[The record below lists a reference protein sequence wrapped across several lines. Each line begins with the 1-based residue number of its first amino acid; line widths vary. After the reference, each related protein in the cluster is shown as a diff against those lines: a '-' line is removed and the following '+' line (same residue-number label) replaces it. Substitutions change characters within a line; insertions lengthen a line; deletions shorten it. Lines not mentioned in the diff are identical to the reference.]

1 MSAQPAEPEP
11 LPRIHPERET
21 APAPARELPPAQINL
36 FTGEPEAVV
45 IPIEAE
51 PPEGDPLI
59 VDEGIRMVKTGDTSQ
74 IILSGFGMFLAKK
87 SERLLVKHGKTV
99 FYEFPLFRLSE
110 VVVASRGVTLS
121 SDLIEELCQRGVRLS
136 FLTGGGKPYA
146 MLSSPMLTATVISR
160 REQLAAL
167 ADERGVDFAR
177 LIVRGKVANQERL
190 LRYFGKYLKQ
200 ADPERFA
207 AVERAADRLAA
218 LRTEVK
224 KVGGPRIDEVRDSL
238 MGYEGTAGR
247 LYWEA
252 VKEIVSQRTEF
263 MGREHRGA
271 TDAVNSLLNYGYG
284 ILYSQVWGAVL
295 NAGLEPFAGFLHVD
309 RPGKPSLVLD
319 LVEEFRQPVVDRTV
333 IAHINLGET
342 VTMKGGMLDED
353 TRSRYAA
360 KILERLES
368 TETVKGKKYQIK
380 SIIQMQARSLCTFLR
395 REGSYKPFTFKW

>member
-1 MSAQPAEPEP
+1 MSAPSPEPDP
-11 LPRIHPERET
+11 LPRIHPEVA
-21 APAPARELPPAQINL
+21 APQPVRALPPAQINL

-45 IPIEAE
+45 VPIETE
-51 PPEGDPLI
+51 PPDGEERMI
-59 VDEGIRMVKTGDTSQ
+59 DEGIRMVKTGDTSQ
-74 IILSGFGMFLAKK
+74 VVLSGFGMFLSKK
-87 SERLLVKHGKTV
+87 SERLLVRQGKTV
-99 FYEFPLFRLSE
+99 VYEFPFFRLSE

-121 SDLIEELCQRGVRLS
+121 SDLIEELCAHGIRLS
-136 FLTGGGKPYA
+136 FLTHGGKPYA

-160 REQLAAL
+160 REQLAAIG
-167 ADERGVDFAR
+167 DERGVQFAK
-177 LIVRGKVANQERL
+177 LIVTGKLINQERL

-200 ADPERFA
+200 ADPTRFEPVGRVA
-207 AVERAADRLAA
+207 DQIADLRPAVQLI
-218 LRTEVK
+218 
-224 KVGGPRIDEVRDSL
+224 VGARIDDVRDSL

-247 LYWEA
+247 LYWDG
-252 VKEIVSQRTEF
+252 VKEIIGQRAEF

-271 TDAVNSLLNYGYG
+271 TDAVNALLNYGYG

-333 IAHINLGET
+333 IAHINLGEA
-342 VTMKGGMLDED
+342 VTLKAGMLDEE

-395 REGSYKPFTFKW
+395 REGSYTPFAFKW

>member
-1 MSAQPAEPEP
+1 MSVPLPEPDP
-11 LPRIHPERET
+11 LPRIHPEVA
-21 APAPARELPPAQINL
+21 APEPARELPPAQINL

-45 IPIEAE
+45 VPIETE
-51 PPEGDPLI
+51 PPDGEEQIID
-59 VDEGIRMVKTGDTSQ
+59 DGIRMVKTGDTSQ
-74 IILSGFGMFLAKK
+74 VVLSGFGMFLSKK
-87 SERLLVKHGKTV
+87 SERLLVRQGKTV
-99 FYEFPLFRLSE
+99 VYEFPLFRLSE

-121 SDLIEELCQRGVRLS
+121 SDLIEELCQRGIRLS
-136 FLTGGGKPYA
+136 FLTNGGKPYA
-146 MLSSPMLTATVISR
+146 MLSSPMLTATVVSR
-160 REQLAAL
+160 REQLAAI
-167 ADERGVDFAR
+167 ADERGVAFAK
-177 LIVRGKVANQERL
+177 LIVAGKLTNQERL

-207 AVERAADRLAA
+207 CVDRLADQINELKPA
-218 LRTEVK
+218 IQQIA
-224 KVGGPRIDEVRDSL
+224 GPQIDDVRDSL

-247 LYWEA
+247 LYWDG
-252 VKEIVSQRTEF
+252 VKDIIGQRAEF

-333 IAHINLGET
+333 IAHINLGEA
-342 VTMKGGMLDED
+342 VTLKAGMLDEE

-380 SIIQMQARSLCTFLR
+380 SIIQVQARSLCTFLR
-395 REGSYKPFTFKW
+395 REGEYKPFGFKW